1 MREEHGVRRASPI
14 GGRIRIV
21 VVLAAAALAAAAV
34 VASARAAPIKGAT
47 FVSGTWFSPPSFLFF
62 TTAGGDPADGLTG
75 LGCSFIPEPAP
86 TEAQTSRL
94 TYAYNGWI
102 GPIQDP
108 DSNPNQQVLL
118 RTHVAG
124 TVEDAAGSTYHL
136 SGDFLDSSTH
146 FLFDPELF
154 FDGFGKVALAGRG
167 GVVVGTAELRLVNGP
182 ADYAFVFTSIAR
194 CTVGAAS

>member
-1 MREEHGVRRASPI
+1 MRRASPI

-75 LGCSFIPEPAP
+75 LGCPFIPEPAP

-124 TVEDAAGSTYHL
+124 TVEDAAGSRWMVLPPLEHPL
-136 SGDFLDSSTH
+136 RAF
-146 FLFDPELF
+146 
-154 FDGFGKVALAGRG
+154 
-167 GVVVGTAELRLVNGP
+167 ELRLQDSPLTRDHACGVEGLQ
-182 ADYAFVFTSIAR
+182 VLGGVR
-194 CTVGAAS
+194 V